1 MSKDRTPPVEQF
13 AVDVKNL
20 LKDIEEYKQFA
31 RSGQDSVRMYRIFS
45 NLAADVT
52 KTGVTFKNT
61 RFRLTFVPE
70 SGAEK
75 GLVYK
80 MEYTYTE
87 ASGPGISSVQ
97 IDVEREQVTNENGHQ
112 TWLVSI
118 SGSDFFPNP
127 LVTMKFY
134 FWASGVGNFYTTD
147 L

>member
-1 MSKDRTPPVEQF
+1 MSKDRTPPVDQF

-20 LKDIEEYKQFA
+20 LRDIEEYKQFA

-45 NLAADVT
+45 QNTFDWS
-52 KTGVTFKNT
+52 KTNVKFRDT

-70 SGAEK
+70 SGADK

-87 ASGPGISSVQ
+87 GSGNSVQ
-97 IDVEREQVTNENGHQ
+97 IDVEREQVVNDSGYQ
-112 TWLVSI
+112 TWLVSV
-118 SGSDFFPNP
+118 SGSDFFPNS
-127 LVTMKFY
+127 LVRMKFY
-134 FWASGVGNFYTTD
+134 FWASGIGTFFTTD

>member
-1 MSKDRTPPVEQF
+1 MSNDRIPPDQQF
-13 AVDVKNL
+13 IADFQGL

-31 RSGQDSVRMYRIFS
+31 RSGQDSVRMYRVFTGFTS
-45 NLAADVT
+45 DKT
-52 KTGVTFKNT
+52 MTGVTFRNT
-61 RFRLTFVPE
+61 RFRLTFVPDD
-70 SGAEK
+70 GAAR

-87 ASGPGISSVQ
+87 SSGPGISSVQ
-97 IDVEREQVTNENGHQ
+97 IDVERENVDNADGSQS
-112 TWLVSI
+112 WLVSV

-134 FWASGVGNFYTTD
+134 FWASGTGTFNTTN

>member
-1 MSKDRTPPVEQF
+1 MSNDRNAPVEQF

-31 RSGQDSVRMYRIFS
+31 RSGQDSVRMYRVFS
-45 NLAADVT
+45 NNAADVT

-61 RFRLTFVPE
+61 RFRLTFEPTD
-70 SGAEK
+70 GGEK

-87 ASGPGISSVQ
+87 SSGPGISSVQ
-97 IDVEREQVTNENGHQ
+97 VDVERENVDNSLGIQ

-134 FWASGVGNFYTTD
+134 FWASGPGTFYTTN

>member
-1 MSKDRTPPVEQF
+1 MSNDRVSPVDQF
-13 AVDVKNL
+13 GTDIRRL
-20 LKDIEEYKQFA
+20 LTDIEDYKQFA
-31 RSGQDSVRMYRIFS
+31 RSGEDSVRMYRVFS

-61 RFRLTFVPE
+61 RFRLTFTPDD
-70 SGAEK
+70 GANQ

-87 ASGPGISSVQ
+87 SSGAGISSVNV
-97 IDVEREQVTNENGHQ
+97 DVERENVENLDGSQ
-112 TWLVSI
+112 SWLVSI
-118 SGSDFFPNP
+118 SGSDAFPNP

-134 FWASGVGNFYTTD
+134 FWASGTGTFSTSN

>member
-1 MSKDRTPPVEQF
+1 MRVRPSQKFV
-13 AVDVKNL
+13 ADVKQL
-20 LKDIEEYKQFA
+20 LKDIEEYKGFA

-45 NLAADVT
+45 DDAADVT
-52 KTGVTFKNT
+52 KTGVTFDNT
-61 RFRLTFVPE
+61 RFRLTFTPDD
-70 SGAEK
+70 GDQQ

-87 ASGPGISSVQ
+87 ASGAGISSVQ
-97 IDVEREQVTNENGHQ
+97 IDVERESVSSSDGSQ

-118 SGSDFFPNP
+118 SGSDTFPNP

-134 FWASGVGNFYTTD
+134 FWASGAGTFTTTN

>member
-1 MSKDRTPPVEQF
+1 MASDRNQPDEQF
-13 AVDVKNL
+13 AVDLAGL

-45 NLAADVT
+45 QNASD
-52 KTGVTFKNT
+52 KTMTNVQFRNT
-61 RFRLTFVPE
+61 RFRLTFEPADQ
-70 SGAEK
+70 GAR

-80 MEYTYTE
+80 MEYTFTE
-87 ASGPGISSVQ
+87 ASGPSISSVQ
-97 IDVEREQVTNENGHQ
+97 IDVERENVDNSIGVQ
-112 TWLVSI
+112 TWLVSV

-134 FWASGVGNFYTTD
+134 FWASGEGTFYTTN

>member
-1 MSKDRTPPVEQF
+1 MSKDRNPPVEQF
-13 AVDVKNL
+13 AVDLKNL
-20 LKDIEEYKQFA
+20 LRDIEEYKQFA

-45 NLAADVT
+45 DVAADVT
-52 KTGVTFKNT
+52 KTGVTFRNT

-70 SGAEK
+70 SGAER

-80 MEYTYTE
+80 MEYTSTE

-97 IDVEREQVTNENGHQ
+97 IDVEREQVVNDSGYQ

-134 FWASGVGNFYTTD
+134 FWASGHGNFFVAD
-147 L
+147 V